1 MSKLTLTAIATITA
15 LTFSAGAQAE
25 KIAIIGGT
33 VHTMTEQGAI
43 ENATVL
49 IEDGKISKVI
59 SQEVSTDASYRV
71 IDAKGKVVTPG
82 FIGAFTSLGLVEV
95 SSWAGTNDA
104 SVAKSK
110 LHAALDASLA
120 VNPDST
126 LINISRIEGITSAAT
141 SVGNTDSI
149 YKGRGAV
156 ITLGDDADPV
166 MKKRA
171 FMSIDLSN
179 SGADVSGGSRAAL
192 WVDFRNALNEAI
204 YAQSINF
211 TPQTEWH
218 GTLSKANVQAL
229 IPVVKGEMPLLVQ
242 IHRASDIRRIIKMT
256 DNFKRLN
263 VTLVGASE
271 AWRVADEIAAAG
283 MSVILNPESNLPYTF
298 EQNGATLANA
308 ARLNDAGVNIAIGM
322 NTHNIRLAPQHAG
335 NAVANGLPW
344 QAGLASLTTAPAKIY
359 GIDKQVGS
367 IKAGMQADVVIWSGD
382 PLEVMHAPTNV
393 IINGEEVPLES
404 RQTKLRD
411 RYLKIDN
418 EKPQQYTRP

>member
-1 MSKLTLTAIATITA
+1 MSKLTLSTIATVTA
-15 LTFSAGAQAE
+15 LAFSVGAHAE

-33 VHTMTEQGAI
+33 VHTMTAQGTI
-43 ENATVL
+43 EDATVL

-59 SQEVSTDASYRV
+59 PQEVSTDASYRV
-71 IDAKGKVVTPG
+71 IDAKGKVITPG
-82 FIGAFTSLGLVEV
+82 FIGAYTSLGLVEV
-95 SSWAGTNDA
+95 PSWAGTNDS
-104 SVAKSK
+104 SVEKSQ
-110 LHAALDASLA
+110 LHAALDATVA
-120 VNPDST
+120 VNPDTT
-126 LINISRIEGITSAAT
+126 LRNISRIEGITSAAT
-141 SVGNTDSI
+141 SIGYSDTI
-149 YKGRGAV
+149 YKGRGAI

-171 FMSIDLSN
+171 FMSVDLSN

-192 WVDFRNALNEAI
+192 WFDIRNALNEAI
-204 YAQSINF
+204 YAQSITF

-218 GTLSKANVQAL
+218 GTLSKANVQAM
-229 IPVVKGEMPLLVQ
+229 IPVIKGEMPLLVKV
-242 IHRASDIRRIIKMT
+242 HRASDIRRVIKLT
-256 DNFKRLN
+256 ENFKRLN

-271 AWRVADEIAAAG
+271 AWRVADEVAAAG

-308 ARLNDAGVNIAIGM
+308 ARLNDAGVNVAIGM
-322 NTHNIRLAPQHAG
+322 STHNIRLAPQHAG

-359 GIDKQVGS
+359 GIDNLVGS
-367 IKAGMQADVVIWSGD
+367 IKAGMQADVVVWSGD
-382 PLEVMHAPTNV
+382 PLEVMQAPTNV

-418 EKPQQYTRP
+418 DKPQQYTRP